1 MHATGPEMS
10 SDYAASLDA
19 ADPLTGY
26 REQFY
31 IPKTEVGSD
40 CVYLSGHS
48 LGLQPKRVRDY
59 IELELEDWAR
69 FGVEGHFC
77 ARNPWVTYHKLLT
90 EQTARLVGALPIEVV
105 VMNSLTVNLH
115 LMMVSFYRPTCERYK
130 ILIEASAFPSDQYAV
145 ASQIR
150 FHGFD
155 PVSALIELK
164 PRVGESCI
172 REEDIERV
180 IQEEGSSI
188 ALILLGG
195 VNYATGQAFDIASIA
210 REGHKRGCIVG
221 SDLAHAAGN
230 LELKLHDAGVDF
242 AIWCSYKYLNGGPGA
257 VGGCFIHERHSHD
270 YALPRFAGWWGHNEQ
285 KRFLMEPS
293 FVPME
298 GAEGWQLSNAPV
310 FSMAALRVSMDI
322 FDEAGMAR
330 LRAKSVA
337 LTGYLHF
344 LLSKQASNRFSII
357 TPRNPF
363 HRGAQISIR
372 IPNGGRHIHHELI
385 KRGVICDWREPD
397 ILRVAPVPLY
407 NSFHD
412 VHRFV
417 EEFTKLLA

>member
-1 MHATGPEMS
+1 MQAAIPELS
-10 SDYAASLDA
+10 SEYAALLDA
-19 ADPLTGY
+19 ADPLKNY
-26 REQFY
+26 REQFH
-31 IPKTEVGSD
+31 IPTAEYGGD

-59 IELELEDWAR
+59 VELELAEWAR

-115 LMMVSFYRPTCERYK
+115 LMMVSFYRPTRERYK

-155 PVSALIELK
+155 PASALIELK
-164 PRVGESCI
+164 PRADESCI
-172 REEDIERV
+172 REEDIQRV
-180 IQEEGSSI
+180 IEDEGSSI

-195 VNYATGQAFDIASIA
+195 VNYATGQVFDIASIA
-210 REGHKRGCIVG
+210 SVGHKKGCIVG

-230 LELKLHDAGVDF
+230 LELNLHDSDVDF

-257 VGGCFIHERHSHD
+257 VGGCFVHERHARD
-270 YALPRFAGWWGHNEQ
+270 FTLPRFTGWWGHDEQ
-285 KRFLMEPS
+285 RRFLMEPT
-293 FVPME
+293 FIPMD

-310 FSMAALRVSMDI
+310 FSMAALRASMDI
-322 FDEAGMAR
+322 FDQVGMER

-337 LTGYLHF
+337 LTGHLEL
-344 LLSKQASNRFSII
+344 LLSKHMSDRFSII
-357 TPRNPF
+357 TPREPLR
-363 HRGAQISIR
+363 RGAQLSIR
-372 IPNGGRHIHHELI
+372 IPNGGRNLHHELI
-385 KRGVICDWREPD
+385 KRGVVCDWREPD
-397 ILRVAPVPLY
+397 ILRAAPVPLY
-407 NSFHD
+407 NSFQD

-417 EEFTKLLA
+417 EEFANLLA